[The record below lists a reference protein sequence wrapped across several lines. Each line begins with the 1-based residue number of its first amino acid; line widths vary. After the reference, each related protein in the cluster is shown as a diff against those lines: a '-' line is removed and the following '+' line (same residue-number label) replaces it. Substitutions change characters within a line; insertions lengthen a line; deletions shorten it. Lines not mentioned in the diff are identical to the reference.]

1 MMDSMEMISIY
12 ENVATITDQMLSAA
26 RDGDWDLLSKLEN
39 DCTSQVQILR
49 VQEVEQELSPDL
61 KNKKIQIIRKI
72 LADDKEIRNLTEPWM
87 AQLASV
93 MRSSESHRKLTRT
106 YGSS

>member
-26 RDGDWDLLSKLEN
+26 RSGDWDLLSKLEF
-39 DCTSQVQILR
+39 DCSSQVQTLR
-49 VQEVEQELSPDL
+49 VQEVELELSPDL
-61 KNKKIQIIRKI
+61 KNKKIQIIKKI
-72 LADDKEIRNLTEPWM
+72 LADDKEIRNLTESWM
-87 AQLASV
+87 AQLANI
-93 MRSSESHRKLTRT
+93 MRSSESNRKLSRT